1 MKTVEEILS
10 KVLNINSKTI
20 SNATKPEDIESWD
33 SFNGLILV
41 TELEKNFKV
50 QFSLEEVAAVK
61 KVGDIK
67 KILKCHGINLRKNNS
82 K

>member
-1 MKTVEEILS
+1 MKRVED
-10 KVLNINSKTI
+10 VLVAVLGVETSAITDN
-20 SNATKPEDIESWD
+20 TKPADIENWD

-50 QFSLEEVAAVK
+50 QFSIEEIVAVK

-67 KILKCHGINLRKNNS
+67 KILKRHGVNIHKNNS

>member
-1 MKTVEEILS
+1 MKRVEDILAS
-10 KVLNINSKTI
+10 VLGIDADVIADN
-20 SNATKPEDIESWD
+20 TKPEDIENWD

-50 QFSLEEVAAVK
+50 QFSLEEIGAVK

-67 KILKCHGINLRKNNS
+67 NILKRHGVNIRKNNS

>member
-1 MKTVEEILS
+1 MKTVEEVLS
-10 KVLNINSKTI
+10 KVLGIDSKTI
-20 SNATKPEDIESWD
+20 ADATKPEDIESWD
-33 SFNGLILV
+33 SFNGLVLV

-50 QFSLEEVAAVK
+50 SFSIEEVVEVK

-67 KILKCHGINLRKNNS
+67 KILKRHGVNLYKNNS

>member
-1 MKTVEEILS
+1 MKRVED
-10 KVLNINSKTI
+10 VLVAVLGVETSAITDN
-20 SNATKPEDIESWD
+20 TKPADIENWD

-50 QFSLEEVAAVK
+50 QFSLEEIVAVK
-61 KVGDIK
+61 RVADIK
-67 KILKCHGINLRKNNS
+67 KILKHHGVNIRKNNS

>member
-10 KVLNINSKTI
+10 KVLNIDSRTI
-20 SNATKPEDIESWD
+20 TDATKPEDIESWD

-50 QFSLEEVAAVK
+50 QFSLEEIVAVK
-61 KVGDIK
+61 RVADIK
-67 KILKCHGINLRKNNS
+67 KILKHHGVNIRKNNS

>member
-1 MKTVEEILS
+1 MRTVEEVLS
-10 KVLNINSKTI
+10 KALGVPKERFKDT
-20 SNATKPEDIESWD
+20 TTPEEIESWD

-50 QFSLEEVAAVK
+50 KFTIDEVVAVK

-67 KILKCHGINLRKNNS
+67 KVLKKHGVKT
-82 K
+82 

>member
-1 MKTVEEILS
+1 MKTVEEVLS
-10 KVLNINSKTI
+10 KVLNIGSETI
-20 SNATKPEDIESWD
+20 SDATKPEDIESWD

-50 QFSLEEVAAVK
+50 QFSLEEIVAVK

-67 KILKCHGINLRKNNS
+67 KILKRHGVNSRKNNS